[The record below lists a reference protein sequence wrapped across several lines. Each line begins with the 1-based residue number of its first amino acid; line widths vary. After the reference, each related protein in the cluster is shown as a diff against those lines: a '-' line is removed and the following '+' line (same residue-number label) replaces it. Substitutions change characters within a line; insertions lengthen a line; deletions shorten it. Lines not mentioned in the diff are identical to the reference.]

1 MAFVHQNFWLIMIV
15 LTSGIMLAFPNLFSG
30 MAGIAAVDISQAIQM
45 INHDDALV
53 LDVREHNE
61 FNAGHIA
68 GSRHIP
74 LGQLK
79 DNLHLLEKFKEQ
91 PIVVNCRSGNRSAAA
106 CGILKKAGFSRV
118 YNLSG
123 GIVAWQRQQMP
134 TTTKS

>member
-15 LTSGIMLAFPNLFSG
+15 VTSGIMLAFPNLFSG
-30 MAGIAAVDISQAIQM
+30 MAGIAAVDIAQAVQM
-45 INHDDALV
+45 INHDNALV

-61 FNAGHIA
+61 FSAGHIA

-79 DNLHLLEKFKEQ
+79 DNLHQLEKFKEQ
-91 PIVVNCRSGNRSAAA
+91 PIVISCRSGNRSAAA
-106 CGILKKAGFSRV
+106 CTMLKKAGFARV